1 MMNANRAQ
9 IIGRFTHLGAIAVIG
24 LLVSTGCVSR
34 AAINKMA
41 TQLDYLEASQKR
53 MERDLIRI
61 DSLVT
66 LNTEASTRT
75 RADVGASLDEF
86 RRDALTMREAID
98 ELRRQ
103 IERRPPQVI
112 YQPAPG
118 VGDTSST
125 MDSGGATADVIPDID
140 PSQLY
145 ENAFLDVR
153 KGNYELAIQQFRD
166 VLEFFGT
173 TDYAPNARYWI
184 GECYYSLEQYD
195 SAIVEFDA
203 LLENHPMSERIPTA
217 LYKMGRCYE
226 ELGRPTRARTYY
238 ERVIQEYPN
247 SLEAKPSQSRL
258 AQIR

>member
-1 MMNANRAQ
+1 MMNWKR
-9 IIGRFTHLGAIAVIG
+9 ITTLGPMMRTGAVIILG
-24 LLVSTGCVSR
+24 VLISAGCASR
-34 AAINKMA
+34 AEISKMS

-53 MERDLIRI
+53 IERDLIRI

-66 LNTEASTRT
+66 ENTEAANRT
-75 RADVGASLDEF
+75 RADVGSSLDEF

-103 IERRPPQVI
+103 IEREPKVI
-112 YQPAPG
+112 YQPVPG
-118 VGDTSST
+118 GGDDTSST
-125 MDSGGATADVIPDID
+125 DTGTTTADIIPDID

-166 VLEFFGT
+166 VLEFFGN

-226 ELGRPTRARTYY
+226 EVGRPTRARTYY
-238 ERVIQEYPN
+238 ERVIEEYPN

>member
-1 MMNANRAQ
+1 MMNLKRAKT
-9 IIGRFTHLGAIAVIG
+9 IRPMMRNGVILIVG
-24 LLVSTGCVSR
+24 LLISAGCASR
-34 AAINKMA
+34 AEISKMS

-66 LNTEASTRT
+66 ENTEAANRT

-112 YQPAPG
+112 YQPVPG
-118 VGDTSST
+118 GTDTSST
-125 MDSGGATADVIPDID
+125 DTGVTTADVIPDID

-166 VLEFFGT
+166 VLEFFGS

-238 ERVIQEYPN
+238 ERVINEYPN